1 MIGNNANAIRTYLFI
16 FTDAEQLYF
25 VIQIILFIVLA
36 FIVVMVTPMAVNKR
50 QLPECPTDD
59 NTTAPP
65 NMSDN
70 DVVPTSNDDTCYKPK
85 PANA

>member
-1 MIGNNANAIRTYLFI
+1 MLHEEIKASKMK
-16 FTDAEQLYF
+16 
-25 VIQIILFIVLA
+25 QILRLFIVLA

-70 DVVPTSNDDTCYKPK
+70 DAVPTSNDDTCYKPK